1 MSDCAEWIEDMLGVV
16 KESQNPEAVRMIED
30 CGAIFW
36 GDRWKWER
44 QRVFCAAET
53 AAYLRSLS
61 KIVSAVAGG
70 GIAYGNIRS
79 HFTKKIRPGL

>member
-44 QRVFCAAET
+44 
-53 AAYLRSLS
+53 
-61 KIVSAVAGG
+61 
-70 GIAYGNIRS
+70 
-79 HFTKKIRPGL
+79 